1 MNYEVTGKLILK
13 EDIQQV
19 TASFQKRDFVIE
31 VENERNP
38 QWNDFIKIQLTQD
51 RCDLL
56 QNISEG
62 ELVKVHFNLRGR
74 KWEKN
79 GTVSYFTNLE
89 GWRIEKVVAEN
100 SVPAMPEYQAEDI
113 PPIEG
118 SPDDLPF

>member
-38 QWNDFIKIQLTQD
+38 QWNDFIKVQLTQD

-56 QNISEG
+56 QNVSEG
-62 ELVKVHFNLRGR
+62 ELIKVHFNLRGR
-74 KWEKN
+74 KWEKD
-79 GTVSYFTNLE
+79 GKVSYFTNLE
-89 GWRIEKVVAEN
+89 GWRIEKVTVEN
-100 SVPAMPEYQAEDI
+100 EVPAMPEYKVEDI

>member
-38 QWNDFIKIQLTQD
+38 QWNDFIKVQLTQD

-56 QNISEG
+56 QNVSEG
-62 ELVKVHFNLRGR
+62 ELIKVHFNLRGR
-74 KWEKN
+74 KWEKD
-79 GTVSYFTNLE
+79 GKVSYFTNLE
-89 GWRIEKVVAEN
+89 GWRIEKVTVEN
-100 SVPAMPEYQAEDI
+100 EVPAMPEYKVEDI
-113 PPIEG
+113 PPIEE
-118 SPDDLPF
+118 SNDDLPF

>member
-38 QWNDFIKIQLTQD
+38 QWNDFIKVQLTQD

-56 QNISEG
+56 QNVAEG
-62 ELVKVHFNLRGR
+62 ELIKVHFNLRGR
-74 KWEKN
+74 KWEKD
-79 GTVSYFTNLE
+79 GKVSYFTNLE
-89 GWRIEKVVAEN
+89 GWRIEKVTPEAA
-100 SVPAMPEYQAEDI
+100 VPAMPEYKPEDI
-113 PPIEG
+113 PPIEE
-118 SPDDLPF
+118 SNDDLPF